1 MRLLGYIRVS
11 TAGQV
16 EGTSLDTQKETIEN
30 YCKAHKHTLIHLF
43 SDEGLSGKRGS
54 HRPQY
59 DNMLKRLGTDKE
71 VEGVIVASLSR
82 LGRSMSDVISFVY
95 RLKDESKAF
104 VSVKENF
111 DMSTKEGR
119 MLFGM
124 MASINEYEREL
135 IAERMSE
142 GRAYAEEHGTRSGK
156 PCHRP
161 EKIIDWEKV
170 QRLRDQKLSW
180 GMIARV
186 FAADPATKVSG
197 QTLINQARKRGMK
210 I

>member
-11 TAGQV
+11 TVGQV
-16 EGTSLDTQKETIEN
+16 EGTSLKTQKETIEN
-30 YCKAHKHTLIHLF
+30 FCKTNGHSIVHIF
-43 SDEGLSGKRGS
+43 SDEGVSGKRGS

-59 DNMLKRLGTDKE
+59 ENMLKRLDTDKE
-71 VEGVIVASLSR
+71 AEGVIVASLSR
-82 LGRSMSDVISFVY
+82 LGRSMTDVVGFVY
-95 RLKDESKAF
+95 RLKDEKQVFISI
-104 VSVKENF
+104 KEKF

-124 MASINEYEREL
+124 MASINEYEREV
-135 IAERMSE
+135 IAERMAE
-142 GRAYAEEHGTRSGK
+142 GRAYAEEHGTKSGK

-161 EKIIDWEKV
+161 EKTIDWEKV

-186 FAADPATKVSG
+186 LAADPATKVSG